1 MAQPEKKQYKVV
13 AINLGSTSTKIAYYI
28 NDQCQVSTSLSHDS
42 DRVAACKDIWD
53 QYEFRKSAVEAFLED
68 NHIPLEELD
77 AFSSRGGHC
86 EPVVGGTYRINDAF
100 RAQNRSGKYGVHVG
114 NVGVE
119 IAWELSQKSGHAV
132 PVVTDLP
139 TTDEFEPLARYS
151 GLKEI
156 PRESRFQA
164 LNHKAMARYYAESI
178 GKAYEDLNLV
188 VAMLGGGIS
197 VAVHKKGMMIDGP
210 DGLTGDGAFSNNR
223 CGGVPTGALVK
234 LCYSGKYTEKEMLR
248 HINGEAGLMSYL
260 GTTDVRALTGRAQA
274 GDQECVEVLA
284 AMCYQTAKDIG
295 AYSTVLKGQVD
306 AILLTGGMAN
316 SEYLTNLIRERVEF
330 IAPVVILPGEREME
344 SLCLNAYKAVSGQ
357 IELKEFQFKG

>member
-1 MAQPEKKQYKVV
+1 MSAEKQYKVV
-13 AINLGSTSTKIAYYI
+13 AINLGSTSTKIAYFI
-28 NDQCQVSTSLSHDS
+28 NDTCQISTSLSHDS
-42 DRVAACKDIWD
+42 KVLASFKDIWE
-53 QYEFRKSAVEAFLED
+53 QYDLRKEAILNFLKEQNISLSD
-68 NHIPLEELD
+68 LD

-100 RAQNRSGKYGVHVG
+100 RAQNRSGNYGVHVG
-114 NVGVE
+114 NLGVE
-119 IAWELSQKSGHAV
+119 IAYELCQQSDHAI

-178 GKAYEDLNLV
+178 GKNYEDLNLV

-197 VAVHKKGMMIDGP
+197 VAAHKKGLMVDGP
-210 DGLTGDGAFSNNR
+210 DALTGDGTFSNNR
-223 CGGVPTGALVK
+223 CCGLPVGSLIK

-248 HINGEAGLMSYL
+248 HINGEAGLLSYL
-260 GTTDVRALTGRAQA
+260 GTTDIRAIVDKAKA
-274 GDQECVEVLA
+274 GDAQCAEVLA
-284 AMCYQTAKDIG
+284 AMCYQTSKDIG
-295 AYSTVLKGQVD
+295 AYATVLKGDVD

-316 SEYLTNLIRERVEF
+316 SEYLTDLIKERVSF

-357 IELKEFQFKG
+357 IELKEFHFKN

>member
-1 MAQPEKKQYKVV
+1 MSEKQYQVV
-13 AINLGSTSTKIAYYI
+13 AINLGSTSTKIAYYV
-28 NDQCQVSTSLSHDS
+28 NDECRISTSLSHDPKEL
-42 DRVAACKDIWD
+42 AGFHDIWE
-53 QYEFRKSAVEAFLED
+53 QYSMRKTAVEKFLEEQQ
-68 NHIPLEELD
+68 IALEELD

-100 RAQNRSGKYGVHVG
+100 RRQNKSGDYGVHVG
-114 NVGVE
+114 NLGVE
-119 IAWELSQKSGHAV
+119 IAWELCQKSGHAI

-164 LNHKAMARYYAESI
+164 LNHKAMARHYAASV
-178 GKAYEDLNLV
+178 GKNYEDLNLI

-197 VAVHKKGMMIDGP
+197 VAAHKKGLMVDGP
-210 DGLTGDGAFSNNR
+210 DGLTGDGTFSNNR
-223 CGGVPTGALVK
+223 CCGLPVGSLVK

-260 GTTDVRALTGRAQA
+260 GTTDVRALIERAKA
-274 GDQECVEVLA
+274 GDPECAEVLA
-284 AMCYQTAKDIG
+284 AMCYQTSKDIG
-295 AYSTVLKGQVD
+295 AYAAVLKGKVD

-316 SEYLTNLIRERVEF
+316 ASYLTDLIRERVEF

-357 IELKEFQFKG
+357 IELKEFCLKN

>member
-1 MAQPEKKQYKVV
+1 MKKDYKVV

-28 NDQCQVSTSLSHDS
+28 NDVCQISTSLSHD
-42 DRVAACKDIWD
+42 AAQLASCKDIWE
-53 QYEFRKSAVEAFLED
+53 QYDLRKTAVQQFLTD
-68 NHIPLEELD
+68 NQIDLNELD

-86 EPVVGGTYRINDAF
+86 EPIVGGTYRINDAF
-100 RAQNRSGKYGVHVG
+100 RRQNRSGKYGVHVG

-119 IAWELSQKSGHAV
+119 IAYEFCQKSDHAI

-178 GKAYEDLNLV
+178 GKHYEDLNLV
-188 VAMLGGGIS
+188 VAMMGGGIT
-197 VAVHKKGMMIDGP
+197 VAAHKKGRMVDGP
-210 DGLTGDGAFSNNR
+210 DGLTGDGTFSNNR
-223 CGGVPTGALVK
+223 CCTVPVGGLVK

-248 HINGEAGLMSYL
+248 HINGEGGLMSYL
-260 GTTDVRALTGRAQA
+260 GTTDVRSIQQKALDGDAQCA
-274 GDQECVEVLA
+274 EVLA

-295 AYSTVLKGQVD
+295 AYATVLNGQVD
-306 AILLTGGMAN
+306 AILLIGGMAN
-316 SEYLTNLIRERVEF
+316 SEYLTGMIRERVKF
-330 IAPVVILPGEREME
+330 IAPVVVLPGEREME

-357 IELKEFQFKG
+357 IELKEFIPKQEA

>member
-1 MAQPEKKQYKVV
+1 MKQEADRQYKVV
-13 AINLGSTSTKIAYYI
+13 AINLGSTSTKIAYFI
-28 NDQCQVSTSLSHDS
+28 NDECQISTSLSHDPQEL
-42 DRVAACKDIWD
+42 AACKDIWD
-53 QYEFRKSAVEAFLED
+53 QYELRKKAVEAFLSD
-68 NHIPLEELD
+68 NQIVLEELD

-86 EPVVGGTYRINDAF
+86 EPVVGGTYRIDDAF
-100 RAQNRSGKYGVHVG
+100 RAQNRSGQYGVHVG
-114 NVGVE
+114 NLGVE
-119 IAWELSQKSGHAV
+119 IAWELSQKSGRAV

-178 GKAYEDLNLV
+178 GRRYEDLNLV

-197 VAVHKKGMMIDGP
+197 VAAHKKGMMVDGP
-210 DGLTGDGAFSNNR
+210 DALTGDGPFSNTR
-223 CGGVPTGALVK
+223 CCTVPIGSLVK

-260 GTTDVRALTGRAQA
+260 GTTDVRAITERAKA
-274 GDQECVEVLA
+274 GDETCAEVLA
-284 AMCYQTAKDIG
+284 AMCYQTAKNIG
-295 AYSTVLKGQVD
+295 AYATVLKGDVD
-306 AILLTGGMAN
+306 AVLLTGGMAN
-316 SEYLTNLIRERVEF
+316 SDYLTDMIKERVSF
-330 IAPVVILPGEREME
+330 IAPVVVLPGEREME

-357 IELKEFQFKG
+357 IELKKFPFSK